1 MAESTLIAVFCGIAG
16 LVCGAFGAWIWHKKA
31 LKTLESAHNE
41 KIQNQILEN
50 QSLSVALAES
60 KGIITSLESAFTQRF
75 ADLEKGFETRLAEQ
89 KVHSQDMLH
98 RLQEQYTLTQE
109 EIQKNEERSKQ
120 ELSNA
125 FKALGAEIL
134 SQNTQNFK
142 QEQSLSLQPLKDEI
156 MRFTKQLNDN
166 HTSALTQHTALQT
179 QIEQLS
185 KLNMQLS
192 TDAHNLTN
200 ALKGEN
206 KTQGNWGEVI
216 LQRVFENSG
225 LQEGRE
231 YELQVDMRDNNNDKL
246 RPDAIVKLPKNGDE
260 QRCVVVDAKTSLI
273 AYERLCNAQDKQERV
288 LAQKDLADSI
298 KSHFKG
304 LSSKNY
310 QQYTQGQKLDFVLM
324 FIPIEGAFLEAMQYN
339 PMLYDEAYQKGV
351 VLVSPTTIMAVLK
364 IINNLWQMEYRNKN
378 IDKIFEEIHRLFESI
393 RRFEGTLEKLGQNIG
408 TLSKTYEDVMK
419 KYEGNQGI
427 ANKSEKIQQLLKGAG
442 VESIESLPS
451 AD

>member
-1 MAESTLIAVFCGIAG
+1 M
-16 LVCGAFGAWIWHKKA
+16 
-31 LKTLESAHNE
+31 
-41 KIQNQILEN
+41 
-50 QSLSVALAES
+50 SLSL
-60 KGIITSLESAFTQRF
+60 
-75 ADLEKGFETRLAEQ
+75 
-89 KVHSQDMLH
+89 
-98 RLQEQYTLTQE
+98 E

-246 RPDAIVKLPKNGDE
+246 RPDAIVKLPKSGDE

-351 VLVSPTTIMAVLK
+351 VLVSPT
-364 IINNLWQMEYRNKN
+364 
-378 IDKIFEEIHRLFESI
+378 S
-393 RRFEGTLEKLGQNIG
+393 
-408 TLSKTYEDVMK
+408 
-419 KYEGNQGI
+419 GI
-427 ANKSEKIQQLLKGAG
+427 S
-442 VESIESLPS
+442 PR
-451 AD
+451 

>member
-1 MAESTLIAVFCGIAG
+1 MIAEMISIGCIGLICGALGMWIWQKSTL
-16 LVCGAFGAWIWHKKA
+16 KA
-31 LKTLESAHNE
+31 LKSTYQYEIE
-41 KIQNQILEN
+41 QYKTQI
-50 QSLSVALAES
+50 QSLS
-60 KGIITSLESAFTQRF
+60 TSLTQAQSNMQMIESSSTQR
-75 ADLEKGFETRLAEQ
+75 LEDMQRHFEERIAQEKTHAQQLLQ
-89 KVHSQDMLH
+89 H
-98 RLQEQYTLTQE
+98 LQEQYTLTQE
-109 EIQKNEERSKQ
+109 EAQKREEKNKE
-120 ELSNA
+120 ELKNA
-125 FKALGAEIL
+125 FKALGADIL
-134 SQNTQNFK
+134 QKNTQIFNEN
-142 QEQSLSLQPLKDEI
+142 QTLSLQPLKDEI
-156 MRFTKQLNDN
+156 SRFSKQLYES
-166 HTSALTQHTALQT
+166 HTSTIKQHTTLST
-179 QIEQLS
+179 QIEQLH

-206 KTQGNWGEVI
+206 KTQGNWGEII
-216 LQRVFENSG
+216 LQSVFESSG
-225 LQEGRE
+225 LKEGRE
-231 YELQVDMRDNNNDKL
+231 YELQANMHDEEHNKL
-246 RPDAIVKLPKNGDE
+246 RPDAIIKLPRSNGE
-260 QRCVVVDAKTSLI
+260 ERCVIVDAKTSLI
-273 AYERLCNAQDKQERV
+273 AYERLCNAQSEQDRI

-298 KSHFKG
+298 RTHFKG
-304 LSSKNY
+304 LSLKGY

-324 FIPIEGAFLEAMQYN
+324 FIPIDGAFLEAMQHN
-339 PMLYDEAYQKGV
+339 ANLYDEAYQKGV